1 MSKDDVKIVVVGD
14 GAVGKTGLITTF
26 GENRFP
32 NEYEPTVNDT
42 YEVKI
47 NYEDCGE
54 VTLKLWDTAGQDEF
68 KSVRPIAYNGAN
80 AFVVCFDLSQ
90 KDTLGNAVDKWR
102 KELGNLG
109 PRQCPKILVGC
120 KKDLR
125 DEKLSS
131 KPDECVTSEYG
142 QEMCDKYKFFAYVET
157 SAKLFENTSAPF
169 QEAVKA
175 AKEMDKVAQSAGGDG
190 GGEKGGCP
198 CTIM

>member
-1 MSKDDVKIVVVGD
+1 MASGDVKIVVVGD
-14 GAVGKTGLITTF
+14 GAVGKTCLITTF

-32 NEYEPTVNDT
+32 SEYEPTVNDT

-47 NYEDCGE
+47 NYEEVGE

-80 AFVVCFDLSQ
+80 AFIVCFDLSA
-90 KDTLGNAVDKWR
+90 KHTLQNATDKWR

-109 PRQCPKILVGC
+109 PRQCPKVLVGT

-125 DEKLSS
+125 DEKIKT
-131 KPDECVTSEYG
+131 KPDECVSSEYG

-157 SAKLFENTSAPF
+157 SAKLFDNTS
-169 QEAVKA
+169 
-175 AKEMDKVAQSAGGDG
+175 
-190 GGEKGGCP
+190 
-198 CTIM
+198 